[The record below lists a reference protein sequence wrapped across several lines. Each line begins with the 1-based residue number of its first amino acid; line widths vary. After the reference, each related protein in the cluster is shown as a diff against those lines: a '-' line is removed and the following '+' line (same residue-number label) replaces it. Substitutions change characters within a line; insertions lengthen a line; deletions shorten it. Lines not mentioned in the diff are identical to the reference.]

1 MIPQTSSA
9 PARAGGCLRLIRY
22 VNPPH
27 APRRI
32 WFISRSVR
40 LAVAHGGDDYAFVP
54 SVAPSNRTERIFN
67 LISTHARKIFANQ
80 NVLIAFSVA
89 DFLIYSTNS

>member
-1 MIPQTSSA
+1 MNSQTFSA
-9 PARAGGCLRLIRY
+9 LARAGGCLRSIRC

-40 LAVAHGGDDYAFVP
+40 LAVAPGGDDYAFVP
-54 SVAPSNRTERIFN
+54 SVAPSNRTERLSNFRAQSRMTSCLKN
-67 LISTHARKIFANQ
+67 
-80 NVLIAFSVA
+80 
-89 DFLIYSTNS
+89 